1 MSYIGATERFTP
13 LPWTPNLVA
22 VYNYNTYRSDLTDI
36 AQKWQIYR
44 SDVSLGVVIFAFT
57 VIQCLHTITLKNK
70 LISALT
76 YSLFFLTFD
85 YGVVSSCLVFLVKG
99 ATISGLSDEFHKTVL
114 WRFIKLVVQ

>member
-1 MSYIGATERFTP
+1 MFSSKHLGHLGMSYIGATERSTP

-44 SDVSLGVVIFAFT
+44 SNISLGVVIFAFT

-70 LISALT
+70 
-76 YSLFFLTFD
+76 
-85 YGVVSSCLVFLVKG
+85 CLL
-99 ATISGLSDEFHKTVL
+99 
-114 WRFIKLVVQ
+114 